1 MLNEFLKTVQD
12 GLVQQLAGKTDVDK
26 GKLDSVAKVVTD
38 TFKTGLLDKATSGNL
53 SDIMG
58 LAGKGGSSSPFGTK
72 LVNDTVAN
80 LVSKLGL
87 PKGISDT
94 IATIAVPFIID
105 KFGDLTSGKGNTG
118 EPGKSGVE
126 DILGDLMKGSLKDS
140 ILGGLGKKFGF

>member
-1 MLNEFLKTVQD
+1 MLNEFLKKAQD

-26 GKLDSVAKVVTD
+26 GKLNGVAKVVTD
-38 TFKTGLLDKATSGNL
+38 TFKTGLADKASSGNL

-58 LAGKGGSSSPFGTK
+58 LAGKGGSSSPFATK
-72 LVNDTVAN
+72 LVKDTVAN

-94 IATIAVPFIID
+94 IARIAVPFIID
-105 KFGDLTSGKGNTG
+105 KFGDLTSGKGKS
-118 EPGKSGVE
+118 GKSGVE

-140 ILGGLGKKFGF
+140 VLGGLGKKFGF